1 MTTVNNSNNQTV
13 NTAHNSV
20 KAQANVSNNK
30 DQKIT
35 TAKAKPKGVDVKK
48 LPRQAISHID
58 ALLSKSQ
65 QLKPNKEQ
73 SRAEYLIESGL
84 LEVINRSCEKF
95 GISAKVAVD
104 IIIENGIEINGQYVY
119 PKISHRD
126 IYEART
132 VLKKRN
138 EKKKESLESP
148 ES

>member
-1 MTTVNNSNNQTV
+1 MTTVNNNNNQTV
-13 NTAHNSV
+13 NTSHDSAKV
-20 KAQANVSNNK
+20 QANVSNNK
-30 DQKIT
+30 DQKRAT
-35 TAKAKPKGVDVKK
+35 TKVKPKAIDVKK
-48 LPRQAISHID
+48 LPRQAISQID
-58 ALLSKSQ
+58 ALLNKAQ

-104 IIIENGIEINGQYVY
+104 IIVEHGIEINGQYIY

-138 EKKKESLESP
+138 EKMNDNLEYP

>member
-1 MTTVNNSNNQTV
+1 MTTVNNNNNQAANTV
-13 NTAHNSV
+13 HNNV
-20 KAQANVSNNK
+20 KVQTNVGNNK
-30 DQKIT
+30 DQKRT

-48 LPRQAISHID
+48 LPRQAISQID

-104 IIIENGIEINGQYVY
+104 IIVEHGIEINGQYVY

-138 EKKKESLESP
+138 EKKKESLVSIES
-148 ES
+148 